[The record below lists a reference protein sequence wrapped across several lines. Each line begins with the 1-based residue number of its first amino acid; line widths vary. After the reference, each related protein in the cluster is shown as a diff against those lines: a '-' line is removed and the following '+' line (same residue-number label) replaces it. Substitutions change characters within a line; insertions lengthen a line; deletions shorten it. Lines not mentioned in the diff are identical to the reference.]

1 MDKETMIRTGAMQSQ
16 KFEAATHTARYP
28 SLQGPDGKRVCLN
41 RGTGAWLT
49 LASFQGS
56 NERGRDLFSCWTIST
71 RERYQ
76 HRPIM
81 HQLYQYYA

>member
-1 MDKETMIRTGAMQSQ
+1 MQSQ
-16 KFEAATHTARYP
+16 KFEATTHVHVP
-28 SLQGPDGKRVCLN
+28 LDGICLN
-41 RGTGAWLT
+41 RGTATWLT

-56 NERGRDLFSCWTIST
+56 NERRRDLLSCWTIST
-71 RERYQ
+71 HEWYQ